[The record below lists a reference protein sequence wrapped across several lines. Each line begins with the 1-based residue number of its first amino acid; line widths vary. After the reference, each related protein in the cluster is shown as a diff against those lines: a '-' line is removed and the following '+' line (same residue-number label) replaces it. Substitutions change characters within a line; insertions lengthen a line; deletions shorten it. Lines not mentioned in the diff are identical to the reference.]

1 MSQYES
7 QVKQIAA
14 PIEAVYAKLSNLEN
28 LRPVI
33 ENAQN
38 NDTLK
43 QKIEEAG
50 QDPSYLNMLK
60 NVTLTADSISL
71 DTGMMGTLAL
81 DIVNREDPSVI
92 SGKGTI
98 KFQTSQSPIDANMW
112 IQLLPGELG
121 TRMKLTLKAD
131 LNPMLKMM
139 LGNKLEAGI
148 DKFADMLSMIPY

>member
-7 QVKQIAA
+7 QIKQIAA

-38 NDTLK
+38 NDTLR

-50 QDPSYLNMLK
+50 QDSSYLNMLK

-81 DIVNREDPSVI
+81 EIVNREDPSVN

-121 TRMKLTLKAD
+121 TRMKLTIKAD

>member
-1 MSQYES
+1 MNQYES

-14 PIEAVYAKLSNLEN
+14 PIESVYAKLSNLEN

-38 NDTLK
+38 NETLK
-43 QKIEEAG
+43 QKIEESG
-50 QDPSYLNMLK
+50 QDPAYLNMLK
-60 NVTLTADSISL
+60 NVTLSADSIAIN
-71 DTGMMGTLAL
+71 TGMMGTFAL
-81 DIVNREDPSVI
+81 DIVEREDPAVN

-98 KFQTSQSPIDANMW
+98 KFKTAQSPIDANMW
-112 IQLLPGELG
+112 IQLLPGEQG
-121 TRMKLTLKAD
+121 TRMKLTLRAD
-131 LNPMLKMM
+131 LNPMLKIM